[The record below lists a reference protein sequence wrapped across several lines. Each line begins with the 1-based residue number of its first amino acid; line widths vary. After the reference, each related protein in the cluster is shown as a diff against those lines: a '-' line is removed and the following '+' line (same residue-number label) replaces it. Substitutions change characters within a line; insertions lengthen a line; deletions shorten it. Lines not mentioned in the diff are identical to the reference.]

1 MQHFWNSGER
11 DKSQGLDILGLR
23 QLDQGL
29 ERDWV
34 SGITTISS
42 RARYLTLLPWVLAEL
57 YAHELTR
64 GGGKAVIAAD
74 RLDEVLAR
82 LKFVIFVASATGSDW
97 GESGNTFGVLGST
110 LWEDKLAEF
119 KATGRSALPS
129 ALGNDIY
136 GTYVMPCRGFGL
148 LTDSPG
154 GSDAGPVAIGPR
166 GRELHTL
173 RGCLSGC
180 ETVRSLLI
188 EGGTL
193 TSDHLVEAG
202 RHFSVNGLLKAADER
217 EHLVRW
223 MFEPYKDSLDV
234 TKTHN
239 NFVATTKWAARFI
252 QADGQRPA
260 ELIAQN
266 FQRVVTADP
275 SSVEPVELAWMEYD
289 LRRRVHFACELLLAD
304 VTSTL
309 GDLTAG
315 TVDAVVAHWMVV
327 DGISPAVRKVL
338 GSDKLD
344 PRQTLGDVMGKMP
357 AKVFL
362 GSPLR
367 VREGRDQATD
377 GNGAFYALALL
388 LSSYRYTER
397 LRIAGRLKD
406 RPHYMERAFDLIDKN
421 MSSPLAHVLRE
432 MVRHLAVE
440 PHLGTTLRKMGQG
453 QKCSLRFFPEGD
465 VLQPTGIPVTPGFSG
480 SRLGNVLGILA
491 DVGLCNRLDAGRFD
505 LTGAGRKRLLVGG
518 D

>member
-223 MFEPYKDSLDV
+223 MFGCFRHQVL
-234 TKTHN
+234 
-239 NFVATTKWAARFI
+239 
-252 QADGQRPA
+252 
-260 ELIAQN
+260 
-266 FQRVVTADP
+266 
-275 SSVEPVELAWMEYD
+275 
-289 LRRRVHFACELLLAD
+289 LR
-304 VTSTL
+304 
-309 GDLTAG
+309 
-315 TVDAVVAHWMVV
+315 
-327 DGISPAVRKVL
+327 
-338 GSDKLD
+338 
-344 PRQTLGDVMGKMP
+344 
-357 AKVFL
+357 
-362 GSPLR
+362 
-367 VREGRDQATD
+367 
-377 GNGAFYALALL
+377 
-388 LSSYRYTER
+388 
-397 LRIAGRLKD
+397 
-406 RPHYMERAFDLIDKN
+406 
-421 MSSPLAHVLRE
+421 
-432 MVRHLAVE
+432 
-440 PHLGTTLRKMGQG
+440 
-453 QKCSLRFFPEGD
+453 
-465 VLQPTGIPVTPGFSG
+465 
-480 SRLGNVLGILA
+480 
-491 DVGLCNRLDAGRFD
+491 
-505 LTGAGRKRLLVGG
+505 
-518 D
+518 

>member
-1 MQHFWNSGER
+1 M
-11 DKSQGLDILGLR
+11 
-23 QLDQGL
+23 
-29 ERDWV
+29 
-34 SGITTISS
+34 
-42 RARYLTLLPWVLAEL
+42 TLLPWVLAEF
-57 YAHELTR
+57 YEHELKR

-82 LKFVIFVASATGSDW
+82 LKFIVFVASATGSDW
-97 GESGNTFGVLGST
+97 GESGNTFGVLGSN
-110 LWEDKLAEF
+110 LWADQLAEF

-129 ALGNDIY
+129 AQDNDVY
-136 GTYVMPCRGFGL
+136 DTYVMPCRGFGL

-154 GSDAGPVAIGPR
+154 GNDAGPVAIGPR
-166 GRELHTL
+166 GQELRTL
-173 RGCLSGC
+173 RALLPGS
-180 ETVRSLLI
+180 ETVRSLLL

-193 TSDHLVEAG
+193 TPDHLVEAG
-202 RHFSVNGLLKAADER
+202 CHFSVNGLLKAANER
-217 EHLVRW
+217 EHLVRC
-223 MFEPYKDSLDV
+223 MFEPYRDSLDV

-239 NFVATTKWAARFI
+239 HFVATTKWAAGFI
-252 QADGQRPA
+252 QDDGQRPA

-266 FQRVVTADP
+266 FHRVVTADP

-315 TVDAVVAHWMVV
+315 TVDAVAARWMVV
-327 DGISPAVRKVL
+327 NGISPAVREVL

-344 PRQTLGDVMGKMP
+344 PRQTLGDVMRKMP

-362 GSPLR
+362 GSRLR
-367 VREGRDQATD
+367 AREGRDQATD
-377 GNGAFYALALL
+377 GNGAFYGLALL

-397 LRIAGRLKD
+397 LRIAGKLKD
-406 RPHYMERAFDLIDKN
+406 RRHYMERAFDLIDKN
-421 MSSPLAHVLRE
+421 MSTLLAHALRE
-432 MVRHLAVE
+432 LALHLAVE
-440 PHLGTTLRKMGQG
+440 PHLRTTLRKMGQG

-480 SRLGNVLGILA
+480 SRLGNVLGMLA
-491 DVGLCNRLDAGRFD
+491 DVGLCNRLDGGRFD
-505 LTGAGRKRLLVGG
+505 LTDAGRKRLLVGG